1 MKKSLIVTGILF
13 STLSFGFD
21 LKQIAGDVAKNI
33 PENVTS
39 TNKTQK
45 SNLDNS
51 TISSGLK
58 EALKTGV
65 TYATSTLG
73 KENGYLN
80 NKTAKIPLPS
90 NLQNVEG
97 VIRKAGGDKM
107 ADDLINSMNA
117 AASKAAPKTADIFMN
132 AISKMSL
139 TDAQTILGGK
149 ENAATEYFKKN
160 SSNELKAMIKPII
173 QDSMKESNV
182 AQYYET
188 ANNFYQSSAKGLVQN
203 SAVTGLAKNLG
214 VDSYIPGN
222 SNENLD
228 DYITSKAMDGL
239 FSMIAQK
246 EAGIRANPLEQSTS
260 ILKQVFGK

>member
-1 MKKSLIVTGILF
+1 
-13 STLSFGFD
+13 
-21 LKQIAGDVAKNI
+21 
-33 PENVTS
+33 
-39 TNKTQK
+39 
-45 SNLDNS
+45 
-51 TISSGLK
+51 
-58 EALKTGV
+58 
-65 TYATSTLG
+65 
-73 KENGYLN
+73 
-80 NKTAKIPLPS
+80 
-90 NLQNVEG
+90 
-97 VIRKAGGDKM
+97 
-107 ADDLINSMNA
+107 
-117 AASKAAPKTADIFMN
+117 
-132 AISKMSL
+132 
-139 TDAQTILGGK
+139 
-149 ENAATEYFKKN
+149 
-160 SSNELKAMIKPII
+160 MIKPII

-203 SAVTGLAKNLG
+203 NAVTGLAKNLC

>member
-33 PENVTS
+33 PENITS
-39 TNKTQK
+39 TNQTQK

-73 KENGYLN
+73 QENGYLN
-80 NKTAKIPLPS
+80 NKTAKIPLPN

-107 ADDLINSMNA
+107 ADDLINSMNK
-117 AASKAAPKTADIFMN
+117 AASKAAPKTAEIFMN
-132 AISKMSL
+132 SISKMSL

-149 ENAATEYFKKN
+149 ENAATEYFKKS
-160 SSNELKAMIKPII
+160 SSNELKAMIKPIV
-173 QDSMKESNV
+173 QDSIKENNV
-182 AQYYET
+182 AQYYDV
-188 ANNFYQSSAKGLVQN
+188 ANNFYQSNAKGLVQN
-203 SAVTGLAKNLG
+203 SAVTGLAKNFG

-222 SNENLD
+222 SSENLD
-228 DYITSKAMDGL
+228 DYITQKAMDGL
-239 FSMIAQK
+239 FSMIAEK
-246 EAGIRANPLEQSTS
+246 EAGIRKNPVEQTSS

>member
-21 LKQIAGDVAKNI
+21 LKQIASDVSKSI

-39 TNKTQK
+39 ANTTQK

-80 NKTAKIPLPS
+80 NKIAKIPLPN

-97 VIRKAGGDKM
+97 IVRKTGGDKIV
-107 ADDLINSMNA
+107 DDLINSMNT
-117 AASKAAPKTADIFMN
+117 AASKAAPRTADIFMN

-139 TDAQTILGGK
+139 SDAHYILNGG

-160 SSNELKAMIKPII
+160 SSNELKTIIKPII
-173 QDSMKESNV
+173 QDSMKENNV

-188 ANNFYQSSAKGLVQN
+188 ANNFYQSNAKSLAQN

-214 VDSYIPGN
+214 ADSYITGN
-222 SNENLD
+222 SNESLE
-228 DYITSKAMDGL
+228 DYITSKAIDGL
-239 FSMIAQK
+239 FSMIAKK
-246 EAGIRANPLEQSTS
+246 EAGIRANPIEQSTS

>member
-21 LKQIAGDVAKNI
+21 LKQIASDVSKSI

-39 TNKTQK
+39 ANTTQK

-58 EALKTGV
+58 EALKNGV

-80 NKTAKIPLPS
+80 NKIAKIPLPN

-97 VIRKAGGDKM
+97 IVRKTGGDKIV
-107 ADDLINSMNA
+107 DDLINSMNA
-117 AASKAAPKTADIFMN
+117 AASKAAPRTADIFMN

-139 TDAQTILGGK
+139 SDAHYILNGG

-160 SSNELKAMIKPII
+160 SSNELKTIIKPII
-173 QDSMKESNV
+173 QDSMKENNV

-188 ANNFYQSSAKGLVQN
+188 ANNFYQSNAKSLAQN
-203 SAVTGLAKNLG
+203 SAVTG
-214 VDSYIPGN
+214 
-222 SNENLD
+222 
-228 DYITSKAMDGL
+228 
-239 FSMIAQK
+239 
-246 EAGIRANPLEQSTS
+246 
-260 ILKQVFGK
+260 